1 MIAATVRRGVIWLLV
16 AVALMAGAAVAL
28 DGVPYEPIYHIRPPK
43 NWINDPN
50 GPYRDPVTGKI
61 HLYMQYNPNG
71 PLWGDIA
78 WYHVTSDDYVKWTRP
93 ESPVAMYA
101 DKWYD
106 KWGVYSGTMMN
117 NNYSAPVVIYT
128 CTEPENIQ
136 RQCIATVPARDL
148 DGKRTLSSIEKSPR
162 NPILSE
168 DSVPGLVG
176 LGNFRDPTEWWV
188 DPANPNQW
196 LIAFVARIND
206 ADGDNAHVIIFST
219 TDPTFQSGYKFS
231 HSLYM
236 YKYDLDKMFECPDF
250 FTLGA
255 GGEHYL
261 KVSTMP
267 SHRDYIIYGSYAL
280 DPSLGKYV
288 FVEDPDRSFTFI
300 DYGPFYAS
308 KTFYDS
314 ILNRR
319 MMWGWVNDEL
329 SNAQIQSQGWSGV
342 QSMLRGIAYDSTEK
356 KLRTYPIPELKG
368 LRASHLLSAR
378 SLTLSSSAPAVLAV
392 GTNATLHHEIIVT
405 FTLSSMALF
414 DGSTYYTADMAPEFG
429 VRFRGN
435 SDLSSYT
442 SVSVK
447 MPAATAA
454 PIAESAQDTAWPP
467 IKVFPAPSTDPAT
480 NCSAECA
487 KERTCVSWTYTS
499 SPSPSC
505 ALYWKTSTRVQ
516 NTTAQSGTVNVPQ
529 LFMDRSV
536 SGSIGSTQPLM
547 GRAPVKQ
554 TNPNEVRLHIYVDD
568 SIVEVFKD
576 DGLETMTG
584 RLYLPSGVAQTYM
597 ALYTKNLD
605 SVTVTASVDV
615 FTMDTAWA
623 ADKGPDVVRNYT
635 NSLYDLLS
643 FLMEK

>member
-117 NNYSAPVVIYT
+117 NNYSEPVAIYT

-136 RQCIATVPARDL
+136 RQCIANVPKADL
-148 DGKRTLSSIEKSPR
+148 VGKRTLDHLVKSAR
-162 NPILSE
+162 NVILSE
-168 DSVPGLVG
+168 DDVPGLVG

-231 HSLYM
+231 HSLYI
-236 YKYDLDKMFECPDF
+236 YKYDLDSMFECPDF
-250 FTLGA
+250 FSLYPNS
-255 GGEHYL
+255 EHYL

-267 SHRDYIIYGSYAL
+267 SHRDYIIYGSYELNAT
-280 DPSLGKYV
+280 SGKYV

-308 KTFYDS
+308 KTFHDP

-319 MMWGWVNDEL
+319 TIWGWTNDEL

-342 QSMLRGIAYDSTEK
+342 QNMLRTVEYDSTEK
-356 KLRTYPIPELKG
+356 KLKTHPVPEMKG
-368 LRASHLLSAR
+368 LRMNKLVDMKNAVVTSTPTPIIKSNTNN
-378 SLTLSSSAPAVLAV
+378 TLY
-392 GTNATLHHEIIVT
+392 HEIIAK
-405 FTLSSMALF
+405 FTLSDPSIFSATATYAD
-414 DGSTYYTADMAPEFG
+414 DGSDAPEIG
-429 VRFRGN
+429 VVIRAN
-435 SDLSSYT
+435 ADLSQST
-442 SVSVK
+442 TVSLK
-447 MPAATAA
+447 MP
-454 PIAESAQDTAWPP
+454 PYGPSVVEHQQQKEDWPP
-467 IKVFPAPSTDPAT
+467 IKIFNSPDVA
-480 NCSAECA
+480 NCSAECT
-487 KERTCVSWTYTS
+487 KLRLCESYTYWASTS
-499 SPSPSC
+499 SC
-505 ALYWKTSTRVQ
+505 KLYWKINPMDGS
-516 NTTAQSGTVNVPQ
+516 ADAYSGLAREPLLYLNRAASQ
-529 LFMDRSV
+529 
-536 SGSIGSTQPLM
+536 SIGSTSPLS
-547 GRAPVKQ
+547 GRAPFA
-554 TNPNEVRLHIYVDD
+554 TATPNGFELHIYVDD
-568 SIVEVFKD
+568 SVIEVFKD
-576 DGLETMTG
+576 GGLETMTA
-584 RLYLPSGVAQTYM
+584 RLYINNGADTTGVAVY
-597 ALYTKNLD
+597 AKNMGGV
-605 SVTVTASVDV
+605 SVTADV
-615 FTMDTAWA
+615 EVYTMDTIWKAPVANA
-623 ADKGPDVVRNYT
+623 AKNFT
-635 NSLYDLLS
+635 NSLYNLLDTLIDS
-643 FLMEK
+643 